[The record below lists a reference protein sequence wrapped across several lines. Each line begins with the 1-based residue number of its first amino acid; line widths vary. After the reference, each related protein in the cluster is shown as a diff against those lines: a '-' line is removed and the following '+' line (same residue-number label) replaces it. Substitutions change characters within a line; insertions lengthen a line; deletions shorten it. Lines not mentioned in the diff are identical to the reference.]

1 MGISAKGGVY
11 FWIDLFSCKSFG
23 RETWRTYSHWQYSWE
38 IFWQLKRLGRALSRW
53 NVNSCTV
60 LVHKCKKKK
69 KINKI
74 CFCYSLTSYIYK
86 MIFIIVEYTFFFHK
100 YVSTE
105 CLLQFLYIY
114 TPGKLVSKSL
124 LNGYSFYYYSILSI
138 SYFFLFL
145 DKSI

>member
-1 MGISAKGGVY
+1 
-11 FWIDLFSCKSFG
+11 
-23 RETWRTYSHWQYSWE
+23 
-38 IFWQLKRLGRALSRW
+38 
-53 NVNSCTV
+53 
-60 LVHKCKKKK
+60 
-69 KINKI
+69 
-74 CFCYSLTSYIYK
+74 